1 MDIVL
6 DAIPLSQTSECNT
19 SNHWDNNIMP
29 TDYLK
34 KLDETYTNKWIDK
47 FHTDYKKIIIDD
59 PYHIRWLLRANF
71 AGRLTRSFPKTFVEE
86 RDELVKW
93 LNSNY
98 GDILKKNIYFIRTE
112 NVSLKSGIWGV
123 GPYIDYNTLIDS
135 LVTCRK
141 GHSPFDNYSL
151 TSLTLYLLP
160 WVSNIRNEFR
170 VFVYKG
176 EIKAISQQNIY
187 RVLYSDKEKDYLS
200 KLCYIVIDSFYF
212 DIKNKIF

>member
-1 MDIVL
+1 ML
-6 DAIPLSQTSECNT
+6 
-19 SNHWDNNIMP
+19 
-29 TDYLK
+29 
-34 KLDETYTNKWIDK
+34 
-47 FHTDYKKIIIDD
+47 F
-59 PYHIRWLLRANF
+59 R
-71 AGRLTRSFPKTFVEE
+71 
-86 RDELVKW
+86 
-93 LNSNY
+93 
-98 GDILKKNIYFIRTE
+98 
-112 NVSLKSGIWGV
+112 
-123 GPYIDYNTLIDS
+123 S

-212 DIKNKIF
+212 DIKNKIDWIKDDTYVYDVYVMCNKAYFIEVNPFGKQYSSGSGLFHWLKDDCILTTSNNKCVVVRYTSSDQKSES